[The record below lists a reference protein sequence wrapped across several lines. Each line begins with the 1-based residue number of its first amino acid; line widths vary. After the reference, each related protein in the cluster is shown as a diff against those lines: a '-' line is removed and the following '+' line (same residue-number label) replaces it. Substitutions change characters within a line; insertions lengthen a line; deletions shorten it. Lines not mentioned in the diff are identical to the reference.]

1 MRGGQGGGRCCT
13 SYANVADFSKSHAGQ
28 RRDHIRTH
36 THTSVRNVRVFK
48 KIGGKEEGGGGVRK
62 HKRVTSLVVLTL

>member
-1 MRGGQGGGRCCT
+1 MGRCCT

-48 KIGGKEEGGGGVRK
+48 KLEERKRGEEG
-62 HKRVTSLVVLTL
+62 